1 VARHIPWLLLF
12 DTLRFTQMKIYYTLF
27 CLFFIVTRNYAQ
39 KNIPWKISS
48 PEAQGMNSSTLID
61 GIHKLKKDQ
70 TNIHSLLVIRNNHI
84 VLDVCFYP
92 FQKSYVHDIA
102 SVTKSVMS
110 LLIGTAIDKGFI
122 KNEDEKVVKFFPEYR
137 IKNDNV
143 KKIRVKDLLNMASG
157 TQCSWDDGEK
167 ELEQMQ
173 ENPDWVEF
181 MLTLPFSSEPGEKF
195 SYCSGNFYLLA
206 EILQR
211 TTKMKCHEFG
221 KKYLFDL
228 LQFRETYWEENSKGV
243 NHGWGDLHVHPY
255 DLAKIGSLLLND
267 GKWNEK
273 QIISKEWIKKIKPL
287 YYIHGSES
295 YGYGWWLD
303 SENPDEI
310 QALGRGGQRLFILRE
325 KNIVIVTTGG
335 GFDAGEIDNLV
346 LESIKSYNK
355 NETHIAELKSLVSTM
370 QLPDIKSTDRSEFS
384 SGILDKT
391 FHLEKNVLEWNAIR
405 FEKRNNKE
413 YYLVLDFTDGSK
425 EEHPIGLGNEYK
437 TSTEHVFGLPIAI
450 KSHWDNNK
458 LIVDY
463 NELCNI
469 NLYRLTF
476 GFYESGIILDLQD
489 LTNKR
494 NALLKGIVT
503 KQLIRSD
510 NFISAETML
519 IKQLN
524 KTLLASMN

>member
-1 VARHIPWLLLF
+1 
-12 DTLRFTQMKIYYTLF
+12 MKAYYILF
-27 CLFFIVTRNYAQ
+27 CLFFIVTPNYGQ

-110 LLIGTAIDKGFI
+110 LLIGIAIDKGFI
-122 KNEDEKVVKFFPEYR
+122 KNEDEQVVKYFPNYT
-137 IKNDNV
+137 IKNDKLKN
-143 KKIRVKDLLNMASG
+143 IEIKDLLNMASG
-157 TQCSWDDGEK
+157 LQCSWNDGEK

-173 ENPDWVEF
+173 EKADWVEF
-181 MLTLPFSSEPGEKF
+181 MFTLPFSSAPGERF

-211 TTKMKCHEFG
+211 TTKMNCHEFA

-228 LQFRETYWEENSKGV
+228 LQFRETYWEENNKGI

-255 DLAKIGSLLLND
+255 DLAKIGGLLLND
-267 GKWNEK
+267 GKWDDK
-273 QIISKEWIKKIKPL
+273 QIISREWLKKIKPL
-287 YYIHGSES
+287 YYIHGTES

-310 QALGRGGQRLFILRE
+310 QALGRGGQRLFILKE

-335 GFDAGEIDNLV
+335 GFDAGDIDNLV

-355 NETHIAELKSLVSTM
+355 NETHSAELKNLISTM
-370 QLPDIKSTDRSEFS
+370 QFSDTKSIDGGDFS
-384 SGILDKT
+384 SSMLNKT
-391 FHLEKNVLEWNAIR
+391 FDLERNDLGWNAIR

-413 YYLVLDFTDGSK
+413 YYLILDFADGFK
-425 EEHPIGLGNEYK
+425 ETNGIGIGNHY
-437 TSTEHVFGLPIAI
+437 TISQEHVFSLPIAI
-450 KSHWDNNK
+450 KSFWDKDK

-463 NELCNI
+463 NELCRI
-469 NLYRLTF
+469 NFYRFTF
-476 GFYESGIILDLQD
+476 RFFENSVAIDFQD

-494 NALLKGIVT
+494 NELLNGVARK
-503 KQLIRSD
+503 
-510 NFISAETML
+510 
-519 IKQLN
+519 
-524 KTLLASMN
+524 

>member
-1 VARHIPWLLLF
+1 
-12 DTLRFTQMKIYYTLF
+12 MKPYYTLF
-27 CLFFIVTRNYAQ
+27 YLLFIVTPNYGQ

-48 PEAQGMNSSTLID
+48 PEAQGMNSLALID

-110 LLIGTAIDKGFI
+110 LLIGIAIDKGFI
-122 KNEDEKVVKFFPEYR
+122 KNEDEKVVKYFPKYT
-137 IKNDNV
+137 IKNDKV
-143 KKIRVKDLLNMASG
+143 KNITVKYLLNMASG
-157 TQCSWDDGEK
+157 LQCSWNNGER

-173 ENPDWVEF
+173 ETPDWVEF
-181 MLTLPFSSEPGEKF
+181 MFTLPFSSEPGEKF

-211 TTKMKCHEFG
+211 TTKMKCHEFA

-243 NHGWGDLHVHPY
+243 NHGWGDLHIRPY
-255 DLAKIGSLLLND
+255 DLAKIGCLLLND
-267 GKWNEK
+267 GKWDEK
-273 QIISKEWIKKIKPL
+273 QIISKEWVNKIKPM
-287 YYIHGSES
+287 YYIRGTES

-310 QALGRGGQRLFILRE
+310 QALGRGGQRLFIFKE

-335 GFDAGEIDNLV
+335 GFDAGDIDNLV
-346 LESIKSYNK
+346 LESLKSYNK
-355 NETHIAELKSLVSTM
+355 NETHIAELKNLVSTM
-370 QLPDIKSTDRSEFS
+370 QFPDTKSIGGNDFS
-384 SGILDKT
+384 SAMLNKT
-391 FHLEKNVLEWNAIR
+391 FHLEKNVFELNAVR

-413 YYLVLDFTDGSK
+413 YYLVLYLTDGSK
-425 EEHPIGLGNEYK
+425 EQHPIGLGNQYK
-437 TSTEHVFGLPIAI
+437 ISTERVFGLPIAV
-450 KSHWDNNK
+450 KSYWDNNK

-469 NLYRLTF
+469 NFYKFTF
-476 GFYESGIILDLQD
+476 DFYENSIVLDLHD

-503 KQLIRSD
+503 K
-510 NFISAETML
+510 
-519 IKQLN
+519 
-524 KTLLASMN
+524 